1 MTREEIMQKAIE
13 AIVEADEDLA
23 AEVLEE
29 GKAAGLT
36 AVEMLQEGF
45 SKGMNELGEQ
55 FSRGEIFLPEL
66 IFATE
71 VMKVA
76 TDAVDEELATQG
88 GEVAEKGKI
97 VIGTVEGDVH
107 DIGKGICVSMLKA
120 SGFEVY
126 DIGREV
132 PADDFIAKAE
142 EVGADI
148 IGTSA
153 LLTTTMTVQQEL
165 ENKLKEKGLRD
176 KYATMVGGS
185 PVTKRWAEKI
195 GATAYSE
202 DASECV
208 TVAQEILAN
217 K

>member
-1 MTREEIMQKAIE
+1 MAREELMQKAFE
-13 AIVEADEDLA
+13 AIVEADEDMAVEVLDAGA
-23 AEVLEE
+23 AE
-29 GKAAGLT
+29 GIT
-36 AVEMLQEGF
+36 AVDLLQEGF
-45 SKGMNELGEQ
+45 SKGMNELGDQ

-71 VMKVA
+71 VMKVV
-76 TDAVDEELATQG
+76 TDRVDEELAVQG
-88 GEVAEKGKI
+88 DAGTEKGKI

-126 DIGREV
+126 DLGREV
-132 PADDFIAKAE
+132 PADTFIEKAE

-165 ENKLKEKGLRD
+165 ENKLNEKGIRD

-202 DASECV
+202 DASECCQ
-208 TVAQEILAN
+208 VALDILAN

>member
-1 MTREEIMQKAIE
+1 MTREEIMQKAFN
-13 AIVEADEDLA
+13 AIVEADEDMA

-29 GKAAGLT
+29 GKAESIT

-55 FSRGEIFLPEL
+55 FGRGEIFLPEL

-76 TDAVDEELATQG
+76 TDAVDEELGAQG
-88 GEVAEKGKI
+88 GGAVEKGKV

-126 DIGREV
+126 DLGREV
-132 PADDFIAKAE
+132 PADTFIEKAE
-142 EVGADI
+142 ELGADI
-148 IGTSA
+148 IGSSA

-165 ENKLKEKGLRD
+165 ENKLREKGLRD
-176 KYATMVGGS
+176 KYKTMVGGS
-185 PVTKRWAEKI
+185 PVTSRWAEKI

-202 DASECV
+202 DASDCV
-208 TVAQEILAN
+208 AVASDLIA